1 MMDILKKHKFKIIV
15 VLALI
20 ITVAAVTITVVT
32 LLNNNKTVISPDF
45 APIEKETYAQTLND
59 DDQEKLQQ
67 QEGGGAVSLTYSK
80 DVTINADEKIAEL
93 LFQNPAKSNQ
103 NMVLQIIVQDT
114 VIAQSGLIE
123 PDYGIKKLALLEN
136 VDLQAGEYE
145 GKFNVLYYDA
155 ESGEKAILN
164 TEIPISVVVK

>member
-1 MMDILKKHKFKIIV
+1 MINILKKHKFKIIV

-20 ITVAAVTITVVT
+20 VTITAVSVT
-32 LLNNNKTVISPDF
+32 IITLMNNSKTVISPDF
-45 APIEKETYAQTLND
+45 APIEKEAYAQTLND
-59 DDQEKLQQ
+59 DDKEKLQQ

-80 DVTINADEKIAEL
+80 DVTINTDEKTAEL

-103 NMVLQIIVQDT
+103 NMILQIVIQDT
-114 VIAQSGLIE
+114 IIAQSGLIE
-123 PDYGIKKLALLEN
+123 SNYGIKKLALLEN

-155 ESGEKAILN
+155 ETGEKAILN
-164 TEIPISVVVK
+164 TEIPISIVVK